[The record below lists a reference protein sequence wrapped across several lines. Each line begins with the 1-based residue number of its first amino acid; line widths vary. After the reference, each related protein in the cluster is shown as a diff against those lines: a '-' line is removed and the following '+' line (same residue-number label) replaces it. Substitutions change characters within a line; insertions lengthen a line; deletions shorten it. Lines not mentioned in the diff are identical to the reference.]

1 VTSGSGVA
9 PLPSPDSVRRVR
21 LPNGLT
27 ALIRRDR
34 SAPVVAIVT
43 HVKAGYFDETDDV
56 SGIAHVLEH
65 MYFKGTPTR
74 GVGEIPRATKA
85 AGGYLNAGTIYD
97 QTSYYAVLPASA
109 FVRGLEVQADAF
121 AHSLIDAGE
130 LARELEVIIQEA
142 MRKEDNP
149 QAIAV
154 ESLYALL
161 HDAHRMRRWRIGRP
175 DALRRFTREQVV
187 AFYRNFYRPRQTIL
201 AVVGDV
207 DERMAAHEIE
217 RLYGS
222 LPDAEVAAQPG
233 PPEPARE
240 GFRYRDIAGEITQ
253 TQLAIGWRTPGTLD
267 ADTVLLDLAATMLG
281 SGRASR
287 LYRAVRERRLVA
299 SIGASNY
306 TPTELGVFTIHA
318 EGPPSSAADA
328 AAEAWGQL
336 ASMRDVGVHAE
347 ELERAR
353 RMVEAQW
360 MRRLESM
367 EGQATYLAEWEA
379 LGAWT
384 LGAAYLAGVQGA
396 TSDLVTAAMR
406 RHLRGD
412 LAGMIVYRPRSTP
425 PIATDAG
432 AMRAILD
439 GTPAHAVAA
448 PSAVSQPPAVR
459 AGRAA
464 LEREEGGVQVFRTA
478 HGVPVLVRRRAGS
491 PLVHIG
497 AFAAGGASDEHE
509 SVAGL
514 TTLMARTALKGTPR
528 RRAEQIAEDAEM
540 LGGSLAANVGA
551 EHFGWS
557 ISVPA
562 ARAEAALELLAD
574 VVQQPEFPAGA
585 LETERAVATAD
596 LALLRDDMYRYP
608 MRMLQQ
614 AAYAGHPYGIPAG
627 GFEHTLAA
635 IGAGTLREWHL
646 ARLLTGASV
655 IVITGEV
662 DPAAIAHAA
671 SERFSLLQGGAPNEV
686 SAPEWTRKPIA
697 VSEER
702 EKAQTALALAFPS
715 ADRASDARWAA
726 AMIAGVASGLGGRFF
741 EELRDKR
748 SLAYTV
754 HALPSVRRRAGAFIA
769 YIATSP
775 IQEDEA
781 RRGLLREFARLRDGE
796 VTAEE
801 LLTAQEYAIGTHAI
815 SRQSGASVL
824 GEIVDAW
831 ILGRGLAELDEHDA
845 RVRAVTPKAMRD
857 LAKKYFDESRVVQA
871 AVRGSAPAA
880 AKR

>member
-1 VTSGSGVA
+1 MTSGSGPA
-9 PLPSPDSVRRVR
+9 PLPSPESVRRVR
-21 LPNGLT
+21 LANGLT

-97 QTSYYAVLPASA
+97 QTSYYAVLPASTFA
-109 FVRGLEVQADAF
+109 RGLEVQADAF
-121 AHSLIDAGE
+121 ANSAIDPGE
-130 LARELEVIIQEA
+130 LGRELEVIIQEA

-175 DALRRFTREQVV
+175 DALRRLTRDDVLK
-187 AFYRNFYRPRQTIL
+187 FYRNFYRPSNTIL

-207 DERMAAHEIE
+207 DEQMAADEIE
-217 RLYGS
+217 RRYGM
-222 LPDAEVAAQPG
+222 LKDAEVIAQPG
-233 PPEPARE
+233 PAETERAE
-240 GFRYRDIAGEITQ
+240 FRYRDLSGEITQ
-253 TQLAIGWRTPGTLD
+253 TQLALGWRTPGTLD

-281 SGRASR
+281 IGRASR

-336 ASMRDVGVHAE
+336 TAMRDVGVHAE

-353 RMVEAQW
+353 RTIEAQW

-384 LGAAYLAGVQGA
+384 LGAAYFAGAQGA
-396 TSDLVTAAMR
+396 TRELVTEAMQ
-406 RHLRGD
+406 RHLGGD
-412 LAGMIVYRPRSTP
+412 RAGMIVYRPRSTP
-425 PIATDAG
+425 PIATDAA
-432 AMRAILD
+432 AMRALLD
-439 GTPAHAVAA
+439 GTAVHAVAA
-448 PSAVSQPPAVR
+448 PTPPAGMPAVR
-459 AGRAA
+459 TGRAA
-464 LEREEGGVQVFRTA
+464 MEREEGGVMVFRTA
-478 HGVPVLVRRRAGS
+478 HGVPVLVRPRGGS

-509 SVAGL
+509 TAAGL

-528 RRAEQIAEDAEM
+528 RRAEQLAEEAEM
-540 LGGSLAANVGA
+540 LGGSLAAHVGS
-551 EHFGWS
+551 EHFGWT
-557 ISVPA
+557 ISVPSS
-562 ARAEAALELLAD
+562 RAEAALELLAE
-574 VVQQPEFPAGA
+574 VAQEPSVPAGA
-585 LETERAVATAD
+585 LETERAVAIAD

-608 MRMLQQ
+608 MRMLQH
-614 AAYAGHPYGIPAG
+614 AAYAGHPYGIPIG

-635 IGAGTLREWHL
+635 IDASALREWHV

-655 IVITGEV
+655 IVIAGDV
-662 DPAAIAHAA
+662 DAPELAHAA
-671 SERFSLLQGGAPNEV
+671 ASRFAHLRGGAPAPV
-686 SAPEWTRKPIA
+686 SAPEWTRKPLE

-715 ADRASDARWAA
+715 PDRGSDARWAA

-741 EELRDKR
+741 DELRDKR

-754 HALPSVRRRAGAFIA
+754 HAFPSVRRRAGAFIA

-775 IQEDEA
+775 VQEGEA
-781 RRGLLREFARLRDGE
+781 RRGLLHEFARLREGE

-801 LLTAQEYAIGTHAI
+801 LATAQEYAIGTHAI

-824 GEIVDAW
+824 GEVVDAW
-831 ILGRGLAELDEHDA
+831 ILGRGLDELDEHDA
-845 RVRAVTPKAMRD
+845 RVRAVTPKGMRE
-857 LAKKYFDESRVVQA
+857 LARKYFEESRVVQA
-871 AVRGSAPAA
+871 VVRGSAPRTAA
-880 AKR
+880 R

>member
-1 VTSGSGVA
+1 MTSGSGHA
-9 PLPSPDSVRRVR
+9 PLPSPESVRRVR
-21 LPNGLT
+21 LANGLT

-109 FVRGLEVQADAF
+109 FAVGLEVQADAF
-121 AHSLIDAGE
+121 TNSSIDAGE

-175 DALRRFTREQVV
+175 EALRTLTRSQVL
-187 AFYRNFYRPRQTIL
+187 AFYRNFYRPSNTIV

-207 DERMAAHEIE
+207 DEQLVADEIE
-217 RLYGS
+217 RRYGA
-222 LPDAEVAAQPG
+222 LTDAEVIAHPG
-233 PPEPARE
+233 PAEADRS
-240 GFRYRDIAGEITQ
+240 GFRFRDLSGEITQ
-253 TQLAIGWRTPGTLD
+253 TQLAMGWRTPGTLD

-306 TPTELGVFTIHA
+306 TPTELGVFSIHA

-336 ASMRDVGVHAE
+336 SAMRDVGVHAE

-353 RMVEAQW
+353 RMIEAQW

-384 LGAAYLAGVQGA
+384 LGAAYFAGARGA
-396 TSDLVTAAMR
+396 TREMVTEAMR
-406 RHLRGD
+406 RHLTGER
-412 LAGMIVYRPRSTP
+412 AGVIVYRPRSTP
-425 PIATDAG
+425 PLATEPG
-432 AMRAILD
+432 AMRALLD
-439 GTPAHAVAA
+439 GTPAHPVAA
-448 PSAVSQPPAVR
+448 PGARAEVPDVR
-459 AGRAA
+459 TGRAA
-464 LEREEGGVQVFRTA
+464 AEREEGGVIVFRTA
-478 HGVPVLVRRRAGS
+478 HGVPVLVRPRPGS
-491 PLVHIG
+491 PLVHLG
-497 AFAAGGASDEHE
+497 VFAAGGASDERE

-514 TTLMARTALKGTPR
+514 TTLMVRTALKGTPR
-528 RRAEQIAEDAEM
+528 RRAEQIAEEAEM
-540 LGGSLAANVGA
+540 LGGSLAAHIGA
-551 EHFGWS
+551 EHFGWTL
-557 ISVPA
+557 SVPSS
-562 ARAEAALELLAD
+562 RAEAALELLAD
-574 VVQQPEFPAGA
+574 VTQESSFPSGA

-614 AAYAGHPYGIPAG
+614 AAYAGHAYGIPTG

-635 IGAGTLREWHL
+635 IDADALRDWHL
-646 ARLLTGASV
+646 ARLLAGASV
-655 IVITGEV
+655 IVITGDVE
-662 DPAAIAHAA
+662 PEAIAHVA
-671 SERFSLLQGGAPNEV
+671 SARFALLQGGAPSGV
-686 SAPEWTRKPIA
+686 TAPEWSRKPVE

-715 ADRASDARWAA
+715 PDRASDARWAA
-726 AMIAGVASGLGGRFF
+726 SLIAGVASGLGGRFF
-741 EELRDKR
+741 DELRDKR

-754 HALPSVRRRAGAFIA
+754 HAFPSVRRRAGAFIA
-769 YIATSP
+769 YIATAP

-781 RRGLLREFARLRDGE
+781 RRGLLHEFARLRDGD
-796 VTAEE
+796 VSSEE
-801 LLTAQEYAIGTHAI
+801 LAMAQEYAIGTHAI
-815 SRQSGASVL
+815 SRQSGATVL
-824 GEIVDAW
+824 GEIADAW
-831 ILGRGLAELDEHDA
+831 ILGRGLGELGEHDA

-857 LAKKYFDESRVVQA
+857 LAKKYFEESRVVQA
-871 AVRGSAPAA
+871 VVRGSAPPR
-880 AKR
+880 KR